1 MSNKQ
6 KILSFEQSLNNLEI
20 LVEALETGDLPLEEA
35 LSTFE
40 QGIKL
45 TKECQQQLSKAE
57 QKVSLLVGENDDM
70 HLVDFTNDAE

>member
-6 KILSFEQSLNNLEI
+6 KTPSFEQSLNDLEI

-40 QGIKL
+40 KGIKL

-57 QKVSLLVGENDDM
+57 QKVSLLVGEGDDI

>member
-57 QKVSLLVGENDDM
+57 QKVLLLVGENDDM

>member
-1 MSNKQ
+1 MPNKQ
-6 KILSFEQSLNNLEI
+6 KTPSFEQSLNDLET

-40 QGIKL
+40 KGIKL

-57 QKVSLLVGENDDM
+57 QKVALLVGEGDEM
-70 HLVDFTNDAE
+70 QLVDFSNDAE